1 MLRNLHP
8 ITFFYSHLL
17 WPLFGFGV
25 LVLLLAVTSA
35 DLVLADQIYQA
46 SGGSWS
52 LKDAWVTSGLL
63 HEGGRT
69 LVNLAALVLLFLTLA
84 SLRLPKLRAHRRA
97 LLYLLTSALLSG
109 LVVNLLKELTH
120 VDCPWDLVRYGGA
133 YDYVGI
139 FTRHPLSTHYGAC
152 FPAGHASAAY
162 AWFGLY
168 FLARTYRPHLQ
179 AYALGGVIVL
189 GLLFGIGQQ
198 LRGAHFV
205 SHDVWT
211 IATCWLIATVTYLAF
226 FPSSNGDRLTVGDS
240 PDAEYLHSAAVGH
253 S

>member
-1 MLRNLHP
+1 MPLAPRRN
-8 ITFFYSHLL
+8 TFIYSHLL
-17 WPLFGFGV
+17 WPLFGFGLLFLLIV
-25 LVLLLAVTSA
+25 LTSA
-35 DLVLADQIYQA
+35 DLMLADQIYHT
-46 SGGSWS
+46 SGGTWR
-52 LKDAWVTSGLL
+52 LRDAWLTSGLL

-69 LVNLAALVLLFLTLA
+69 LVNVAAAVLLLMTLA
-84 SLRLPKLRAHRRA
+84 SLLLPRLRAHRRA
-97 LLYLLTSALLSG
+97 LMYLLTSALLSG
-109 LVVNLLKELTH
+109 LVINLLKQLTH

-133 YDYVGI
+133 NNYVGI
-139 FTRHPLSTHYGAC
+139 FTRQPLAADYGAC

-211 IATCWLIATVTYLAF
+211 VAICWVIATVAYLAF
-226 FPSSNGDRLTVGDS
+226 FRSSNRDM
-240 PDAEYLHSAAVGH
+240 
-253 S
+253 

>member
-1 MLRNLHP
+1 MLLTSRPL
-8 ITFFYSHLL
+8 TFVCSHLL
-17 WPLFGFGV
+17 LPLLGFV
-25 LVLLLAVTSA
+25 LLVLLLALSQA
-35 DLVLADQIYQA
+35 DLLLADQIYQW
-46 SGGSWS
+46 SGGSWR
-52 LKDAWVTSGLL
+52 LRDAWFTSEVL
-63 HEGGRT
+63 HEGGRK
-69 LVNLAALVLLFLTLA
+69 LVNVVAVVLILLTLA
-84 SLRLPKLRAHRRA
+84 SLKLPGLRAQRRA

-109 LVVNLLKELTH
+109 LVVNLLKQLTH

-139 FTRHPLSTHYGAC
+139 FTRHPLASHYGAC

-162 AWFGLY
+162 SWFGLY

-179 AYALGGVIVL
+179 RCALGGVVVM

-211 IATCWLIATVTYLAF
+211 LAICWLIATITYRVF
-226 FPSSNGDRLTVGDS
+226 FPDHTKNPGQTTFS
-240 PDAEYLHSAAVGH
+240 
-253 S
+253 